1 MNSFR
6 RSFLLTLSISLLILV
21 AFFGGYL
28 LRDWQQRQYATFPIF
43 EEAHQLITD
52 HALRPIPT
60 GQALEY
66 GAIRGLIQ
74 SYGSAVN
81 DPHTSFLEP
90 PQAELESN
98 TLAGK
103 FGGIGVRL
111 SNDADGNYVLY
122 PFPDGPAKEAGIQ
135 DGDRLLAVDDLSVTP
150 QTPVDQVTAAV
161 RGPVGQ
167 KVAVTVGR
175 APDYEPIS
183 YDIKREEVALPSVTY
198 HLDADEPRLGVIE
211 VNAMASTTVPEILK
225 SAEDLQTRGATAL
238 ALDLRNNGGGLL
250 DVGIAV
256 AEIFLKDGVVI
267 EQQYRGQD
275 VETFKVGQPGELSEI
290 PLVVLINGGTAS
302 AAEIVAGALQ
312 ARGRAQLIGETSYG
326 KNTIQLVY
334 ELSDK
339 SSLHVTAAEWWVPG
353 LDAPRPGK
361 GLTPDIPAASGQTP
375 DAGIQ
380 AAIRALFYQE

>member
-1 MNSFR
+1 MDSFK
-6 RSFLLTLSISLLILV
+6 RSFLLTLTICLIVLV
-21 AFFGGYL
+21 SFFGGYL
-28 LRDWQQRQYATFPIF
+28 LRDWQQRQVATFPIF
-43 EEAHQLITD
+43 DEAHQLLAD

-66 GAIRGLIQ
+66 GAIHGMIQ
-74 SYGSAVN
+74 AYGSAVN
-81 DPHTSFLEP
+81 DPHTNFLEP

-122 PFPDGPAKEAGIQ
+122 PFPDGPAKKAGIQ
-135 DGDRLLAVDDLSVTP
+135 DGDRLLAVDDLPITP
-150 QTPVDQVTAAV
+150 QTPGDQLTAAV

-167 KVAVTVGR
+167 KVTITVGR
-175 APDYEPIS
+175 APDYEPVS
-183 YDIKREEVALPSVTY
+183 YDVKREEVALPSVTF

-211 VNAMASTTVPEILK
+211 VNAMASTTVQEIIK
-225 SAEDLQTRGATAL
+225 AAADMQARGAIAL

-250 DVGIAV
+250 DVGIDTARV
-256 AEIFLKDGVVI
+256 FLKDGVVI
-267 EQQYRGQD
+267 EQQYRGKD
-275 VETFKVGQPGELSEI
+275 AETFKVNQAGELSEV

-339 SSLHVTAAEWWVPG
+339 SSLHVTAAEWWIPG

-375 DAGIQ
+375 DAAIQ
-380 AAIRALFYQE
+380 AAITALFP

>member
-1 MNSFR
+1 MTSFK
-6 RSFLLTLSISLLILV
+6 RSFLLTLAISLALLV
-21 AFFGGYL
+21 GFFGGYV
-28 LRDWQQRQYATFPIF
+28 LRDWQQRQVATFPIF
-43 EEAHQLITD
+43 DEAHQLIAD
-52 HALRPIPT
+52 HAFHPIPT
-60 GQALEY
+60 GQVLEY
-66 GAIRGLIQ
+66 GAIRGMVQ

-98 TLAGK
+98 TLAGR

-111 SNDADGNYVLY
+111 GNDAEGNFVLY
-122 PFPDGPAKEAGIQ
+122 PFPDGPAKKAGIQ
-135 DGDRLLAVDDLSVTP
+135 DGDRLLAVEDLPITP
-150 QTPVDQVTAAV
+150 QTPMDQLTAAI

-167 KVAVTVGR
+167 KVTITIGR
-175 APDYEPIS
+175 APDFEPAT
-183 YDIKREEVALPSVTY
+183 YDIKRDEVALPSVTF

-211 VNAMASTTVPEILK
+211 VNAMAATTVREILDAAK
-225 SAEDLQTRGATAL
+225 DLQERGATAL

-250 DVGIAV
+250 DVGIAT

-267 EQQYRGQD
+267 EQQYRGKD
-275 VETFKVGQPGELSEI
+275 VESFKVNQPGELADI

-312 ARGRAQLIGETSYG
+312 AHGRAQLIGETSYG
-326 KNTIQLVY
+326 KNTIQLVF

-339 SSLHVTAAEWWVPG
+339 SSLHVTAAEWWIPG

-361 GLTPDIPAASGQTP
+361 GLTPNIPAASGQTP

-380 AAIRALFYQE
+380 AAIQILFP